1 VASEKYQ
8 VGFMKLRVGIAGY
21 GLAGRSF
28 HAPMLSATNF
38 EVAAILTNND
48 VRKRHAKEDY
58 PQAKIVTSIQ
68 ELCDQGV
75 DLIVIASGNQVHAT
89 QAIAA
94 INAGIAL
101 VVDKPMGR
109 TLNETQ
115 KILDAANSANVAI
128 TTYFNRK
135 WDSDTLTL
143 KRVIRD
149 GHIGNVLRMDSRF
162 ERFRP
167 LLNPQSWRENNSV
180 DEGGG
185 ILLDLQPHLISTA
198 IDCFGPAQLK
208 SARVRSVR
216 GGADDDAVLVLA
228 HESGVES
235 ILSASAV
242 VGAPGPRM
250 RVIGSEGALV
260 IDELDP
266 QEALLRSGVLPQGG
280 KWQQPTASA
289 AVIHRGEKS
298 EQFEADHGNYCVFY
312 TLVHDAIT
320 NKTPMPISAEEI
332 LEVARI
338 IDQAREMSD
347 LA

>member
-1 VASEKYQ
+1 
-8 VGFMKLRVGIAGY
+8 MKLRVGLAGY

-58 PQAKIVTSIQ
+58 PQAKIVNSIQ
-68 ELCDQGV
+68 ELCDHGV
-75 DLIVIASGNQVHAT
+75 DLVVIASGNQVHAS
-89 QAIAA
+89 QAFASIK
-94 INAGIAL
+94 AGIPV

-109 TLNETQ
+109 DLNET
-115 KILDAANSANVAI
+115 KEILEAANSANVAI

-167 LLNPQSWRENNSV
+167 TLNPQSWRENISAA
-180 DEGGG
+180 EGGG

-216 GGADDDAVLVLA
+216 GGADDDALLVLA

-260 IDELDP
+260 IEELDP
-266 QEALLRSGVLPQGG
+266 QEDLLRSGVLPQDG
-280 KWQQPTASA
+280 KWNQPTASA
-289 AVIHRGEKS
+289 AFIHRGEKV
-298 EQFEADHGNYCVFY
+298 EKFEADHGNYCVFY
-312 TLVHDAIT
+312 SLVHDAIT
-320 NKTPMPISAEEI
+320 NKTPMPISAKEI
-332 LEVARI
+332 LEVAHI
-338 IDQAREMSD
+338 IDQAREMSVR
-347 LA
+347 A

>member
-1 VASEKYQ
+1 
-8 VGFMKLRVGIAGY
+8 
-21 GLAGRSF
+21 
-28 HAPMLSATNF
+28 MLSATDF
-38 EVAAILTNND
+38 DVAAILTNND

-58 PQAKIVTSIQ
+58 PQTKTVSSIE
-68 ELCDQGV
+68 ELCDQGI
-75 DLIVIASGNQVHAT
+75 DLIVIASGTQVHAS
-89 QAIAA
+89 QSFAA
-94 INAGIAL
+94 IEAGIAL

-109 TLNETQ
+109 DLNET
-115 KILDAANSANVAI
+115 KEILDAANSANVAI

-167 LLNPQSWRENNSV
+167 VLNPQSWRENNSAA
-180 DEGGG
+180 EGGG

-208 SARVRSVR
+208 SARVRSIR
-216 GGADDDAVLVLA
+216 GGADDDALLVLA

-242 VGAPGPRM
+242 VGAPGPRL

-260 IDELDP
+260 IEELDP
-266 QEALLRSGVLPQGG
+266 QEDLLRSGVLPQDG
-280 KWQQPTASA
+280 KWHQPTASA
-289 AVIHRGEKS
+289 AFIHRGEKI
-298 EQFEADHGNYCVFY
+298 EKFEADHGNYCVFY
-312 TLVHDAIT
+312 SLVHDAIT
-320 NKTPMPISAEEI
+320 NKTAMPISADEI
-332 LEVARI
+332 LDVARI
-338 IDQAREMSD
+338 IDQAREMSVR
-347 LA
+347 A

>member
-1 VASEKYQ
+1 
-8 VGFMKLRVGIAGY
+8 
-21 GLAGRSF
+21 
-28 HAPMLSATNF
+28 MLSATNF
-38 EVAAILTNND
+38 DVAAILTNND

-58 PQAKIVTSIQ
+58 PQAKIVTSVE
-68 ELCDQGV
+68 ELCDQGI
-75 DLIVIASGNQVHAT
+75 DLIVIASGTQVHAS
-89 QAIAA
+89 QSFAA
-94 INAGIAL
+94 IEAGIAL

-109 TLNETQ
+109 NLNETRE
-115 KILDAANSANVAI
+115 IIDAANSANVAA

-167 LLNPQSWRENNSV
+167 VLNPQSWRENNSAA
-180 DEGGG
+180 EGGG

-216 GGADDDAVLVLA
+216 GGADDDALLVLA

-242 VGAPGPRM
+242 VGAPGPRL

-266 QEALLRSGVLPQGG
+266 QEDLLRSGVLPQDG
-280 KWQQPTASA
+280 KWHQPTASA
-289 AVIHRGEKS
+289 AFIHRGEKI
-298 EQFEADHGNYCVFY
+298 EKFEADHGNYCIFY
-312 TLVHDAIT
+312 SLVHDAIT
-320 NKTPMPISAEEI
+320 NKSAMPISADEI
-332 LEVARI
+332 LDVARI
-338 IDQAREMSD
+338 IDQAREMSVR
-347 LA
+347 A